1 MFAVCC
7 RWLVAIAMLAVGFW
21 QGPLNLLGTE
31 WQYLPGDH
39 IDNRFN
45 HYILEHGYRWLN
57 GQERSFWH
65 SRFCFPARGMTTGSE
80 NHLGTLPLYA
90 ACRKFGADPERAFQ
104 LWYLG
109 LTALNF
115 VGCYWGLR
123 KLGLGAIAAVAG
135 SYLFA
140 FGLPMIG
147 QASHIQMVPRFLA
160 PMAVACVW
168 RFLWSPSWVWFVGAV
183 ACLVGQI
190 YCNMYIGLFAAMLM
204 AAVMVATVV
213 VARNVLPWKAIVR
226 PGRAEWLRRIGGC
239 ALPMLALAYLV
250 TPYLRMSTTYN
261 VLPIEEVLKIAPD
274 LAAWVRPP
282 AESQTWGWLRAVLP
296 DRDAVPFV
304 WEKLLFPGAIA
315 YIGVLYGAA
324 QLLRRL
330 RGKMILGNNLPTC
343 AAVMVAVLLPVPLL
357 FLQVA
362 GTSIYEGL
370 LTVPGLAKLRA
381 SGRVI
386 LVLLLPLGFLVGC
399 ALEASLRWRHRAVRA
414 AIATGF
420 LALLVLDLRM
430 IPHDDLRWNEV
441 RYPAANSRNP
451 REAWANAI
459 RKEPGAKV
467 VYAFP
472 PRGTDDFAT
481 FAQHV
486 DVMWG
491 AMEAGVPTVNG
502 YTGYTPNGWF
512 YFDNYCDLL
521 HWLRIREVLTPE
533 LLDGVLTFGVPLG
546 NEDREVE
553 REFRAKFLP
562 RAIPLTP
569 H

>member
-1 MFAVCC
+1 MSAAFI
-7 RWLVAIAMLAVGFW
+7 RWFVALLLLAVGLW
-21 QGPLNLLGTE
+21 QGPLNLVGSEL
-31 WQYLPGDH
+31 QYLPGDH

-57 GQERSFWH
+57 GQERSFWQ
-65 SRFCFPARGMTTGSE
+65 SRFCFPARWMTTGSE

-109 LTALNF
+109 LTALNY

-123 KLGLGAIAAVAG
+123 KLGLSALAAVAG

-140 FGLPMIG
+140 FGLPMMG
-147 QASHIQMVPRFLA
+147 QVTHIQMVPRFLV

-168 RFLWSPSWVWFVGAV
+168 RFLWSPSWVWLTGAT

-190 YCNMYIGLFAAMLM
+190 YCNMYIGLFSAMLI
-204 AAVMVATVV
+204 AAVMLATVV
-213 VARNVLPWKAIVR
+213 VARKVLPWKAIFR

-239 ALPMLALAYLV
+239 ALPVLAMAYV
-250 TPYLRMSTTYN
+250 TVPYLRTNTTYH
-261 VLPIEEVLKIAPD
+261 VLPIAEVLTIAPD
-274 LAAWVRPP
+274 VAAWVRPP
-282 AESQTWGWLRAVLP
+282 VESQSWGWLRAILP

-315 YIGVLYGAA
+315 YVGVLYGAA

-330 RGKMILGNNLPTC
+330 RGKVTLGNNLPTC
-343 AAVMVAVLLPVPLL
+343 AVVMVAVLLPVPLL
-357 FLQVA
+357 FLQVG

-370 LTVPGLAKLRA
+370 LTIPGIAKLRA

-399 ALEASLRWRHRAVRA
+399 VLEASLRFRYRAIVPLFL
-414 AIATGF
+414 IA
-420 LALLVLDLRM
+420 LVLDLQM
-430 IPHDDLRWNEV
+430 IPHSDPRWNEV
-441 RYPAANSRNP
+441 RYPVAHSRNQ

-459 RKEPGAKV
+459 RKEPRAKV

-472 PRGTDDFAT
+472 PRGTDDFAIY
-481 FAQHV
+481 ALQV
-486 DVMWG
+486 DAMWG

-502 YTGYTPNGWF
+502 YTGYTPNDWF

-521 HWLRIREVLTPE
+521 HWLRIRGVLTPE
-533 LLDGVLTFGVPLG
+533 LLDGVLTFGVPKG
-546 NEDREVE
+546 NEDREAE

-562 RAIPLTP
+562 RAVPLTP